1 MKKKWFKG
9 VGVAFHN
16 VVGPRAQKPKLIP
29 KINIPYFWN
38 NYIVCIIILNPKV
51 PKRGSP

>member
-1 MKKKWFKG
+1 MKKKWSKG
-9 VGVAFHN
+9 VGV

-29 KINIPYFWN
+29 QKNVPYFWN